1 MFIRKVKIKSHI
13 EKARFKERR
22 KCECEYENVINL
34 IERDHLNKIKRIK
47 KQYDNEISIKNKE
60 LKKSRQAWDSY
71 RDKVS
76 ELAELIFKL
85 KNFIQSY
92 KINALQFFH
101 HIAGIQESIERAE
114 RFIVNNETKINKM
127 LCLSDKKDEIIN
139 E

>member
-1 MFIRKVKIKSHI
+1 MFIRKIKIKSHI
-13 EKARFKERR
+13 EKARYKERYR
-22 KCECEYENVINL
+22 CEKEYESIIN
-34 IERDHLNKIKRIK
+34 IMERDHLKKIKRIK
-47 KQYDNEISIKNKE
+47 EQYDNEIDIKNKE

-85 KNFIQSY
+85 KNFMQLF
-92 KINALQFFH
+92 KINSLQFFQ

-127 LCLSDKKDEIIN
+127 LCLSDKDN
-139 E
+139 ETVE